1 MTHANVKITN
11 PLKSDL
17 LKFVDWAAPEF
28 PQLLFQGSAGDSR
41 VRVFDGEVF
50 IGEVASVYSW
60 KTSRTSLKFT
70 GTRIKMERGDG
81 QKSSN
86 FEVAKKI
93 FKKYFYPI
101 TIKEHVKQAFGQVR
115 RPLYEMETLKNRSAY
130 KVNTNFGQE
139 AMAFVM
145 ESENMLAAFSAHL
158 FKNHPDQVNY
168 FNQCMEDHKASVQ
181 KSDEVMQTTGY
192 GWLVSDAGNEA
203 FVLSRIDN
211 RDVDIDS
218 SVKTTYDAL
227 PDEVKGPLSIM
238 RMNDKPSL
246 YIEGVGMKV
255 GNAYYIKREI

>member
-60 KTSRTSLKFT
+60 KTSKTSLKFT

-81 QKSSN
+81 KKSAN

-93 FKKYFYPI
+93 FKKYFYPV
-101 TIKEHVKQAFGQVR
+101 TVEEHVKQAYGAVR
-115 RPLYEMETLKNRSAY
+115 RPLHDMETLKNRSAY
-130 KVNTNFGQE
+130 KVNTHFGQE
-139 AMAFVM
+139 AMTFVM
-145 ESENMLAAFSAHL
+145 GSADMLAAFSSHL
-158 FKNHPDQVNY
+158 SNNHPEQVNY
-168 FNQCMEDHKASVQ
+168 FNECMEDYKVAVQ
-181 KSDEVMQTTGY
+181 KSEEVLQTSEC
-192 GWLVSDAGNEA
+192 GWLVSDVGNEL
-203 FVLSRIDN
+203 FVVSRIENKEVTKDTTT
-211 RDVDIDS
+211 
-218 SVKTTYDAL
+218 KTTYDAL

-238 RMNDKPSL
+238 RMNNKPSL